1 MYWWST
7 ELIERDLPVVAADVF
22 RILLALQSK
31 NANPRAQA
39 RENRQVNMAVSKT
52 DAADN
57 LLSQET
63 VQSLL

>member
-1 MYWWST
+1 
-7 ELIERDLPVVAADVF
+7 
-22 RILLALQSK
+22 LALQSK